1 MGKLRLILN
10 QQRLMD
16 IYKEPSLMSY
26 RKGNT
31 LRTHLLELSA
41 WVVCCPSPI
50 FKPGNLRCVKFDSML
65 SRLSP
70 TKGVK
75 GDPRGLQCMS
85 IFPSPHPLSS
95 RKLKKALKLP
105 SHRYL
110 PTPTTFLFHFYFSP
124 YFFRPFL
131 PLPYCVPPPPKMDED
146 IHQRSISHREDHLG
160 DRETDD
166 RQQKGATDCL
176 WKPTP

>member
-1 MGKLRLILN
+1 
-10 QQRLMD
+10 
-16 IYKEPSLMSY
+16 
-26 RKGNT
+26 
-31 LRTHLLELSA
+31 
-41 WVVCCPSPI
+41 
-50 FKPGNLRCVKFDSML
+50 ML

-110 PTPTTFLFHFYFSP
+110 PTPTTFH
-124 YFFRPFL
+124 FL
-131 PLPYCVPPPPKMDED
+131 PPPYIFVP
-146 IHQRSISHREDHLG
+146 ISPSSLLFQAISPS
-160 DRETDD
+160 TLLC
-166 RQQKGATDCL
+166 TSPL
-176 WKPTP
+176 S

>member
-1 MGKLRLILN
+1 
-10 QQRLMD
+10 
-16 IYKEPSLMSY
+16 
-26 RKGNT
+26 
-31 LRTHLLELSA
+31 
-41 WVVCCPSPI
+41 
-50 FKPGNLRCVKFDSML
+50 ML

-110 PTPTTFLFHFYFSP
+110 PTPTTFN
-124 YFFRPFL
+124 FL
-131 PLPYCVPPPPKMDED
+131 PPPYIFVPISPSSLLFQAISPSSLLCTFPLYTVA
-146 IHQRSISHREDHLG
+146 HQKVINNSPVYEYSIKRH
-160 DRETDD
+160 
-166 RQQKGATDCL
+166 AA
-176 WKPTP
+176 

>member
-1 MGKLRLILN
+1 
-10 QQRLMD
+10 
-16 IYKEPSLMSY
+16 
-26 RKGNT
+26 
-31 LRTHLLELSA
+31 
-41 WVVCCPSPI
+41 
-50 FKPGNLRCVKFDSML
+50 ML

-110 PTPTTFLFHFYFSP
+110 PTPTTFH
-124 YFFRPFL
+124 FL
-131 PLPYCVPPPPKMDED
+131 PPPYIFVPISPSSLLCTSPLLILVKFLSVSIQSVNLP
-146 IHQRSISHREDHLG
+146 IHFHY
-160 DRETDD
+160 
-166 RQQKGATDCL
+166 
-176 WKPTP
+176 